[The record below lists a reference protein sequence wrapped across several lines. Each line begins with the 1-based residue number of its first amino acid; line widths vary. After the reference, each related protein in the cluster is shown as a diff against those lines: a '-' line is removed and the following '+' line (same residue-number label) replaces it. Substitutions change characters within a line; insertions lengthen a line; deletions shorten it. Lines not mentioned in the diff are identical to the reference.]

1 MVNPMYL
8 VPRPFKQLNRF
19 DILNLF
25 IARVRNGHAYGLTK
39 SKLGTRTRT
48 TGSPAYNDREVPMVL
63 AVINGH
69 L

>member
-39 SKLGTRTRT
+39 SKLGTRTRS
-48 TGSPAYNDREVPMVL
+48 TGKT
-63 AVINGH
+63 
-69 L
+69 